1 MMQVTQ
7 GNSEVWMH
15 REQFWFIFLRTC
27 ICKLISYPHGKHAWT
42 VREGAFVFE
51 ELEVH
56 FADVVLQVK
65 CCREVGLAVIPGTNQ
80 HRLMGSMD
88 PFVAPQSIRFLEHL
102 LTHLA
107 CKCSYDTFL
116 KWKTKS
122 DLKKIGIDFSNFV
135 PWPQHIYLD
144 VWPYASEVSPRCVQ
158 APGSYHEGSG
168 NLHEPNEGSECTKKK
183 NQESSP
189 LCSLLYP
196 FEEPYTM
203 HVICPERIF
212 LDARKGYMQMQPQP
226 LFFFPWRNIT
236 GRKMKGPLR
245 RLK

>member
-1 MMQVTQ
+1 
-7 GNSEVWMH
+7 MH
-15 REQFWFIFLRTC
+15 REQFWYIFLRTC
-27 ICKLISYPHGKHAWT
+27 IWKLVTYPHGKHAWT

-122 DLKKIGIDFSNFV
+122 DFLKIGIDFSNFV

-183 NQESSP
+183 SRIVTTLLPSV
-189 LCSLLYP
+189 SLWGTIYHACHLSWKNFLGCKKRLHANAATTP
-196 FEEPYTM
+196 F
-203 HVICPERIF
+203 F
-212 LDARKGYMQMQPQP
+212 L
-226 LFFFPWRNIT
+226 PWRNIT

>member
-15 REQFWFIFLRTC
+15 REQFWFVFLRTC
-27 ICKLISYPHGKHAWT
+27 ICKLITYPHGKHAWT

-56 FADVVLQVK
+56 FADVMLQVK

-88 PFVAPQSIRFLEHL
+88 PFVPPQSIRFLEHL

-122 DLKKIGIDFSNFV
+122 DLKKNWDRFQQFCTMTTTYLPGCLAICFRSF
-135 PWPQHIYLD
+135 PQ
-144 VWPYASEVSPRCVQ
+144 VC
-158 APGSYHEGSG
+158 
-168 NLHEPNEGSECTKKK
+168 
-183 NQESSP
+183 SSTWQ
-189 LCSLLYP
+189 LSWGQ
-196 FEEPYTM
+196 
-203 HVICPERIF
+203 R
-212 LDARKGYMQMQPQP
+212 
-226 LFFFPWRNIT
+226 
-236 GRKMKGPLR
+236 
-245 RLK
+245 